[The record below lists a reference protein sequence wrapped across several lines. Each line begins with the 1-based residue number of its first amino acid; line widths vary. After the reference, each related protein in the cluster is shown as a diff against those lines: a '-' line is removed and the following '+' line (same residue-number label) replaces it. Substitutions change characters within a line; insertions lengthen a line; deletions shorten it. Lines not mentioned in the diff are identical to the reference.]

1 MNLEKIQELWEEDSK
16 INEFNLDTESVKI
29 PQLHQKY
36 MILYNQFN
44 LMLKEAQ
51 MKQRKLY
58 KEKYEYYS
66 GKAPKEVYKDNPFDH
81 KVMKQD
87 LPMYIE
93 ADEDFQKGSL
103 KISYLETLI
112 NYIES
117 ILKQLT
123 NRTYQIKNAIE
134 HRRFESGA

>member
-1 MNLEKIQELWEEDSK
+1 MNLEKIQELWETDSK
-16 INEFNLDTESVKI
+16 INEFNLDLESVKI

-36 MILYNQFN
+36 MILYNQFY

-51 MKQRKLY
+51 MKQKKLY
-58 KEKYEYYS
+58 KEKYEYYA
-66 GKAPKEVYKDNPFDH
+66 GKAPKEVYRDNPFDH
-81 KVMKQD
+81 KVMKND
-87 LPMYIE
+87 IPMYIE
-93 ADEDFQKGSL
+93 ADEEFQKGSL